1 MTMEISS
8 TVVDSINVLEIS
20 GSFDIYTVTGVRAW
34 FDQAAT
40 QSPLFIVVD
49 LAQVDFIDSTA
60 LAILVQ
66 GLKRARERDGD
77 ISLSGL
83 RAPVR
88 MVFELT
94 RLDKVFEIYPTKEE
108 AIAAFH
114 KHRA

>member
-1 MTMEISS
+1 
-8 TVVDSINVLEIS
+8 
-20 GSFDIYTVTGVRAW
+20 
-34 FDQAAT
+34 
-40 QSPLFIVVD
+40 
-49 LAQVDFIDSTA
+49 
-60 LAILVQ
+60 
-66 GLKRARERDGD
+66 
-77 ISLSGL
+77 LSGL